1 MRDKMIA
8 KGMVST
14 SYILQNLNCANCAA
28 KIEDKIKKDCRVAEA
43 NFTFTSKK
51 LKVTADPS
59 EFSIEEIQ
67 KICDSIEDNVLVIHA
82 KEEAVKEK
90 RQKRGLKDI
99 FTEHKK
105 DFLESALGL
114 LFLGA
119 GLFLAD
125 KNLFWPSILFFAIG
139 FLALGR
145 EVLLTAAKNIVRGNL
160 FDENFL
166 MSIATLGAFI
176 IGEYPE
182 ALGVMLFYRIGEL
195 FEDMAVEKTRNQIMD
210 AVDMRPELVRRIEDG
225 QAKEV
230 KAASISVGDLIEI
243 RPGERIPLDGV
254 IVSGQS
260 RIDTAP
266 ITGEPLPRGVKEND
280 SILSGCLNLSG
291 LLTVRVEKA
300 LKDSMVSRI
309 LEAVENAAEGKPKV
323 DRFIRRFSRVYTP
336 IVVAIAILT
345 ALLPSIVTGN
355 WAAWVYTAL
364 TFLVISCPCA
374 LVLSVPL
381 AFFAGIGAGSKRGI
395 LFKSG
400 LSMEAIEGIGAVVFD
415 KTGTL
420 TQGAFKIQKLLQEEG
435 KKEEELLYAC
445 ALCEQASTHPI
456 AVSIMEEVKKRGI
469 AALKADSVLEVS
481 GKGIVARQGDDEYLC
496 GNKALLEEYGVKTR
510 GEFEEENYGSHVYL
524 AKNGDYLGCLLL
536 SDTLKEDAKE
546 TLKKL
551 HDMGLK
557 TAMLTGDS
565 KENAVYIK
573 EKLGIGEVFAKLL
586 PQEKLDCLR
595 ELRKDYGSLMFV
607 GDGIN
612 DSPVLAGADVGA
624 AMGSGSDA
632 AIEAAD
638 LVLMNSSVKSVA
650 EAILIAKSAGKIAWQ
665 NIVLA
670 ISVKVLVMVLGI
682 LGFASMWLAVFADT
696 GVAMLCILNS
706 VRILYKK
713 YKL

>member
-8 KGMVST
+8 KGIVST

-28 KIEDKIKKDCRVAEA
+28 KIEDKIKKDFRVEEA

-51 LKVTADPS
+51 LKVMADPS

-67 KICDSIEDNVLVIHA
+67 KICDSIEDNVIVIHA
-82 KEEAVKEK
+82 EEEEVKEK
-90 RQKRGLKDI
+90 RQKRGLRNI

-105 DFLESALGL
+105 DFLELASGL
-114 LFLGA
+114 LLLGS
-119 GLFLAD
+119 GLFFAD
-125 KNLFWPSILFFAIG
+125 KNLFLPSILFFAIG

-210 AVDMRPELVRRIEDG
+210 AVDMRPELVRCIEGG

-230 KAASISVGDLIEI
+230 KAASVSVGDLIEV

-309 LEAVENAAEGKPKV
+309 LEAVENAAEGKPRV

-336 IVVAIAILT
+336 LVVAIALLT

-355 WAAWVYTAL
+355 WTTWVYTAL

-420 TQGAFKIQKLLQEEG
+420 TQGDFKIQKLLPKEG

-456 AVSIMEEVKKRGI
+456 AVSIMEEVKKKGI
-469 AALKADSVLEVS
+469 VALKADSVKEIS
-481 GKGIVARQGDDEYLC
+481 GKGIVARQKEDEYLC
-496 GNKALLEEYGVKTR
+496 GSRALLEEYGVKME
-510 GEFEEENYGSHVYL
+510 GKYEEKNYGSHVYL
-524 AKNGDYLGCLLL
+524 AKNGDYLGRLLL
-536 SDTLKEDAKE
+536 ADSLKEDAGE
-546 TLKKL
+546 TLEKL
-551 HDMGLK
+551 HDLGLK

-573 EKLGIGEVFAKLL
+573 EKLGIGEVFANLL

-650 EAILIAKSAGKIAWQ
+650 EAILIAKSASKVAWQ

-670 ISVKVLVMVLGI
+670 ITVKVLVMALGI